1 MEDREIVDLY
11 KRREESA
18 IKETA
23 LKYGH
28 KLNRISINIVGN
40 FPDAEECEND
50 TYLEAWK
57 LIPPHEPN
65 KYLFSFLAK
74 IIRNLSLNFC
84 KRKNT
89 QKRSAIIIEL
99 TSELEQCIPAPDCL
113 PCKLSDSELGKVIST
128 FLRSEK
134 EESRNVFLRR
144 YWFADSIKDIA
155 LRFSI
160 SESKAKSMLFRTRNK
175 LRQYLKKEGYD
186 L

>member
-11 KRREESA
+11 KRRDEGA

-23 LKYGH
+23 LKYGR
-28 KLNRISINIVGN
+28 KLNRVSKNIVGN
-40 FPDAEECEND
+40 SADAEECEND

-57 LIPPHEPN
+57 LIPPHEPYT
-65 KYLFSFLAK
+65 YLFSFLAK

-99 TSELEQCIPAPDCL
+99 TSELERCIPSPDNL
-113 PCKLSDSELGKVIST
+113 PCKLSDSELGEVLSI
-128 FLRSEK
+128 FLRSQK
-134 EESRNVFLRR
+134 EISRNVFIRR

-155 LRFSI
+155 QRFSI
-160 SESKAKSMLFRTRNK
+160 SESKVKSILFRTRNK
-175 LRQYLKKEGYD
+175 LRLYLKEEGYN